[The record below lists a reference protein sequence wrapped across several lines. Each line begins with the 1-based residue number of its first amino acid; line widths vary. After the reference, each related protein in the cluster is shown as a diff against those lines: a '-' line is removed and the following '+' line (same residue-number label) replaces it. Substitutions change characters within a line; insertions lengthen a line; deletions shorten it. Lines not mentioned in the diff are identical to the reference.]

1 MAQSTNTLEYFLSE
15 YLLWGEETPTIFKI
29 DQKQLNDSDD
39 FKQFSKCVRDLY
51 DLIPESN
58 IHFRCEFIHEDGGF
72 SLITNIYV
80 ERSTLNIDEFKIETD
95 VDILS
100 IFDDDGL
107 ISELQ
112 KWQNA
117 HNNKK
122 LLPATELDA
131 LIEICMSSGEINDIK
146 MSFSFEKKGILSQIP
161 TVNADE
167 FNVIFFLSFENFKK
181 YLKQVSL
188 FDFKNSFLSN
198 KLGTLL
204 LIEGLQSN
212 YVGDYVGIFDLKDSI
227 DDGKILENF
236 LSNAKRDIEVYSTK
250 INETISDINLD
261 FLIPPQYFNFVN
273 SSQCTES
280 IKFLFYPA
288 LLFNLLIS
296 FSDSVERINDCCKL
310 TINSKRIVY
319 SQMKITVNDSNLLF
333 LDDIEIDYVKYSKHI
348 GLLYTFYLKIFGMM
362 GTRELDET
370 KIFLSKK
377 IVSIYARTYFD
388 FLEHIEDII
397 NSTKSEYRLYIR
409 EKVDSF
415 INFKEQLINYTF
427 NQNKELI
434 KFNSNLSET
443 LSNTFF
449 RIIGF
454 ILVFLIG
461 FVAKADDVLGDTYI
475 LLVPILLMLLIVFSI
490 YRLQNIKTL
499 YDENEKHHKSYMN
512 YFKRYLGQKD
522 IDELSKTIDNSI
534 FNEGYAQNR
543 DVLVLLLIICICI
556 WFYANFASFY
566 YPI

>member
-1 MAQSTNTLEYFLSE
+1 
-15 YLLWGEETPTIFKI
+15 
-29 DQKQLNDSDD
+29 
-39 FKQFSKCVRDLY
+39 
-51 DLIPESN
+51 
-58 IHFRCEFIHEDGGF
+58 
-72 SLITNIYV
+72 
-80 ERSTLNIDEFKIETD
+80 
-95 VDILS
+95 
-100 IFDDDGL
+100 
-107 ISELQ
+107 
-112 KWQNA
+112 
-117 HNNKK
+117 
-122 LLPATELDA
+122 
-131 LIEICMSSGEINDIK
+131 
-146 MSFSFEKKGILSQIP
+146 
-161 TVNADE
+161 
-167 FNVIFFLSFENFKK
+167 
-181 YLKQVSL
+181 
-188 FDFKNSFLSN
+188 
-198 KLGTLL
+198 
-204 LIEGLQSN
+204 
-212 YVGDYVGIFDLKDSI
+212 
-227 DDGKILENF
+227 
-236 LSNAKRDIEVYSTK
+236 
-250 INETISDINLD
+250 
-261 FLIPPQYFNFVN
+261 
-273 SSQCTES
+273 
-280 IKFLFYPA
+280 
-288 LLFNLLIS
+288 
-296 FSDSVERINDCCKL
+296 
-310 TINSKRIVY
+310 
-319 SQMKITVNDSNLLF
+319 MKITVNDSNLLF

-522 IDELSKTIDNSI
+522 IDELSKKIPTLCKVAPSSHYHMQDVNRAGGIMAILGELDRCGLIDTSVFKAGFSNLKAAL
-534 FNEGYAQNR
+534 NEYDVMNNTAIPEAKKLYTSAPGLVKNIKMGSQDMYYKELDKDRAKGCIRDYEHAYNR
-543 DVLVLLLIICICI
+543 DGGLAVLFGNIARDGCIVKTAGVDPSVFKFKGVAKIFESQDSAVESILNGDVKPKDVVVIRYEGPKGGPGMQEMLYPTSYIKSRGLDKQCALITDGRFSGGTSGLSIGHISPEAAGGGEIALLRNGDPIEIDLDKRMINVMISEEELDKRRKAEEDKGDKAWQPAPRERKVSAALRAYASMVSSADKGAVRLI
-556 WFYANFASFY
+556 
-566 YPI
+566 

>member
-1 MAQSTNTLEYFLSE
+1 M
-15 YLLWGEETPTIFKI
+15 WGEETPTIFKI

-490 YRLQNIKTL
+490 YRLHNIKTL

-543 DVLVLLLIICICI
+543 DVLVLLLIIGICI
-556 WFYANFASFY
+556 WFYAKFGSFY

>member
-1 MAQSTNTLEYFLSE
+1 M
-15 YLLWGEETPTIFKI
+15 WGEETPTIFKI
-29 DQKQLNDSDD
+29 DQKQLNDSED

-51 DLIPESN
+51 DIIPESN
-58 IHFRCEFIHEDGGF
+58 IHFRCEFIHEDSGF
-72 SLITNIYV
+72 SLVSNIFI
-80 ERSTLNIDEFKIETD
+80 EKLTLDIQEFEIETD

-117 HNNKK
+117 YNNKK
-122 LLPATELDA
+122 LLPTTELEA
-131 LIEICMSSGEINDIK
+131 LIENCISSGEINNIK

-161 TVNADE
+161 TINADE
-167 FNVIFFLSFENFKK
+167 FNVIFFLSFDNFKK
-181 YLKQVSL
+181 HLKQVSL
-188 FDFKNSFLSN
+188 FDFKNSLLSN

-204 LIEGLQSN
+204 LIEGLESN
-212 YVGDYVGIFDLKDSI
+212 YFGDYVGFFDLKDSI
-227 DDGKILENF
+227 DNGKILENF
-236 LSNAKRDIEVYSTK
+236 LTNAKRDIEVYSTK

-261 FLIPPQYFNFVN
+261 FLIPPQYFNFIN

-319 SQMKITVNDSNLLF
+319 SQMKITVNDSNLLL
-333 LDDIEIDYVKYSKHI
+333 LDGIEIDYVKYSKNI

-362 GTRELDET
+362 DTRELDET

-388 FLEHIEDII
+388 FLKHIEDII

-409 EKVDSF
+409 DKVDRF

-461 FVAKADDVLGDTYI
+461 FVAKADDVLGATYI
-475 LLVPILLMLLIVFSI
+475 LFVPILLMLLIVFSI
-490 YRLQNIKTL
+490 YRLDNIKTL
-499 YDENEKHHKSYMN
+499 YDENNKHHKSYMN
-512 YFKRYLGQKD
+512 YFGRYLGQKD
-522 IDELSKTIDNSI
+522 INELSKTIDNSI
-534 FNEGYAQNR
+534 FNKGYARNH

-556 WFYANFASFY
+556 WFYANFASFLSNFVR
-566 YPI
+566 